1 MGKPSSSS
9 NSSKKYVI
17 NTSWILVEKMSRI
30 ISGILVGVL
39 VARYLGPE
47 KFGLISYAL
56 NVVAIFTIFSTLG
69 LDSIVVRELIT
80 RNDKKDEILG
90 TSFLLRLIGSLI
102 VVIIATVYSS
112 MRDNHQQT
120 FIVFLVSLSIILQ
133 SFTVVDFYFQSKALG
148 KLTAINQVITLFLS
162 SIVKIV
168 FIYIKAP
175 LEYFASMVLFE
186 ATLTA
191 INQYL
196 FYKNR
201 GENVFIW
208 RFSFI
213 EAKELLSHSW
223 PIIISGLIM
232 VIYQK
237 MDQILI
243 KRFLDLTLLGNYA
256 AAIRMSEA
264 SYFIPVAICAAV
276 FPGIVN
282 ARDNKELQVKR
293 LTQLYSLLIWSG
305 IIISIGGVILGNW
318 VIGFMYKEKFALA
331 APVFK
336 IHILS
341 TIPIFFG
348 TAWGIWMIAQNKQKR
363 IIYLQIISLVSCFIL
378 HINLIPK
385 LGINGA
391 AYSVVINNYIGLITL
406 ILSDKPKE
414 SINLFIN
421 AFNPKHLIDIYKYY
435 MTSKG

>member
-1 MGKPSSSS
+1 MSQTTS
-9 NSSKKYVI
+9 SSKKYVK

-39 VARYLGPE
+39 VARYLGPAQ
-47 KFGLISYAL
+47 FGLISYAL
-56 NVVAIFTIFSTLG
+56 NVVAIFTVFSTLG

-80 RNDKKDEILG
+80 RNDQKNNILG
-90 TSFLLRLIGSLI
+90 TTFLLRLIGALV

-133 SFTVVDFYFQSKALG
+133 SFTVVDFYFQSKVLG
-148 KLTAINQVITLFLS
+148 KLTAMNQVITLLIS
-162 SIVKIV
+162 SVVKIV

-196 FYKNR
+196 FYKSR
-201 GENVFIW
+201 GENVFDW
-208 RFSFI
+208 RFSLG
-213 EAKELLSHSW
+213 EAKELLMHSW
-223 PIIISGLIM
+223 PIIISGLMMM
-232 VIYQK
+232 VYQK

-243 KRFLDLTLLGNYA
+243 KRFLDLDMVGNYS

-282 ARDNKELQVKR
+282 ARDNKELQTKR
-293 LTQLYSLLIWSG
+293 LTQLYSLMVWSAL
-305 IIISIGGVILGNW
+305 IISIGGLIFGDW

-331 APVFK
+331 PPIFK
-336 IHILS
+336 IHIWS
-341 TIPIFFG
+341 TIPIFFS
-348 TAWGIWMIAQNKQKR
+348 TAWGIWMLAENKQKLV
-363 IIYLQIISLVSCFIL
+363 IYLQLISLICCFFL
-378 HINLIPK
+378 HINLIPR
-385 LGINGA
+385 LGITGA
-391 AYSVVINNYIGLITL
+391 AWSVLITYYIGLLAVLL
-406 ILSDKPKE
+406 IYKPKLNI
-414 SINLFIN
+414 SLFLS

-435 MTSKG
+435 KNDKQHS